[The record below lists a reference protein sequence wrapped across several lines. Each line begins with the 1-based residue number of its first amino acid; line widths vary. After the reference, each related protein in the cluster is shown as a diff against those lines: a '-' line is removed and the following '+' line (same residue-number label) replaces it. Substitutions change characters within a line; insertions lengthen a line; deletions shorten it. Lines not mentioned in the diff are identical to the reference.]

1 MKDYIR
7 NTRGRMFENDVL
19 EFFSRVHPAAPF
31 VLWIPIVLLVLGY
44 ALTSGTTTPV
54 QALAFV
60 PLGWLTWQLMEY
72 FIHKKLFHWTG
83 GSPLI
88 RQLSGAEGHV
98 FHHRYP
104 DDDTRLVMPIAVSI
118 ILASIIAGLLWLVGR
133 PDVTMPF
140 WCGIVGGYLW
150 YDFMHWS
157 QHYRKPLTEWGRR
170 LRAHH
175 MSHHF
180 ADPDTNFGISH
191 MWMDKLLGTAKSRPA
206 GETASE

>member
-7 NTRGRMFENDVL
+7 HQRGRMFESNFL

-31 VLWIPIVLLVLGY
+31 VLWIPVVLYVAISSLLDH
-44 ALTSGTTTPV
+44 TSTPYEF
-54 QALAFV
+54 AAML
-60 PLGWLTWQLMEY
+60 PLGFLTWQLLEY
-72 FIHKKLFHWTG
+72 FIHKKLFHWAG
-83 GSPLI
+83 GSPLL
-88 RQLSGAEGHV
+88 RQFTGAEGHV

-118 ILASIIAGLLWLVGR
+118 TLASIIAGVLYLLGR
-133 PDVTMPF
+133 PDLTIPF
-140 WCGIVGGYLW
+140 WCGIVCGYLW

-157 QHYRKPLTEWGRR
+157 QHYRKPLTNWGRR

-191 MWMDKLLGTAKSRPA
+191 MYIDMLLGTMRKRSPSDVQ
-206 GETASE
+206 E

>member
-1 MKDYIR
+1 MKDYVR
-7 NTRGRMFENDVL
+7 NTRGRMFESDTL

-31 VLWIPIVLLVLGY
+31 VLWIPIVLYVLGSS
-44 ALTSGTTTPV
+44 LVSGSTTPA
-54 QALAFV
+54 QAAVFV

-72 FIHKKLFHWTG
+72 FIHSRVFHWTG
-83 GSPLI
+83 GSPML
-88 RQLSGAEGHV
+88 RQLTGTEGHV

-118 ILASIIAGLLWLVGR
+118 TLASLIAGGLWLVGQ
-133 PDVTMPF
+133 PALTVPF

-157 QHYRKPLTEWGRR
+157 QHYRKPLTSWGRR

-191 MWMDKLLGTAKSRPA
+191 MWLDKVLGTERVRSPGDATQ
-206 GETASE
+206 E

>member
-31 VLWIPIVLLVLGY
+31 VLWIPIVLFVLFS
-44 ALTSGTTTPV
+44 ALSSGTSTPV

-72 FIHKKLFHWTG
+72 FIHKKLFHWAG
-83 GSPLI
+83 GTPFI
-88 RQLSGAEGHV
+88 RQISGAEGHV

-118 ILASIIAGLLWLVGR
+118 ILASLIAGLLWLFGR

-157 QHYRKPLTEWGRR
+157 QHYRKPLTKWGHR

-191 MWMDKLLGTAKSRPA
+191 MWMDKVLGTMRNRSP
-206 GETASE
+206 GEAQE

>member
-1 MKDYIR
+1 
-7 NTRGRMFENDVL
+7 
-19 EFFSRVHPAAPF
+19 VHPAAPF
-31 VLWIPIVLLVLGY
+31 VLWIPIDLYVLGS
-44 ALTSGTTTPV
+44 ALVTGASTWT
-54 QALAFV
+54 QAVAFV
-60 PLGWLTWQLMEY
+60 PLGWLTWQMLEY
-72 FIHKKLFHWTG
+72 VIHKKLFHWTG
-83 GSPLI
+83 GSPLA
-88 RQLSGAEGHV
+88 RQLTGTEGHV

-118 ILASIIAGLLWLVGR
+118 FLASTIWGGLSLLGR
-133 PDVTMPF
+133 PDVTHPF
-140 WCGIVGGYLW
+140 WCGIVAGYLW

-191 MWMDKLLGTAKSRPA
+191 MWIDRVLGTMRNRAP
-206 GETASE
+206 GDVQE

>member
-1 MKDYIR
+1 MKEYLR
-7 NTRGRMFENDVL
+7 NTRGRMFENEVL

-31 VLWIPIVLLVLGY
+31 ALWIPIVLYVLISNLVD
-44 ALTSGTTTPV
+44 GTTTPT
-54 QALAFV
+54 LAAAFI
-60 PLGWLTWQLMEY
+60 PLGWLTWQLLEY
-72 FIHKKLFHWTG
+72 VIHGKLFHWTG
-83 GSPLI
+83 GGPLL
-88 RQLSGAEGHV
+88 RQFTGAEGHV
-98 FHHRYP
+98 FHHKYP

-118 ILASIIAGLLWLVGR
+118 TLASLIAGGLWFFGR
-133 PDVTMPF
+133 PDITVPF

-157 QHYRKPLTEWGRR
+157 QHYRKPLTNWGRR

-191 MWMDKLLGTAKSRPA
+191 MWIDNVLGTTRIRKP
-206 GETASE
+206 GEAQE